1 MATWNLKTPLSKE
14 DITKL
19 KAGDLVTLSG
29 IIYSCRDAA
38 HKRFIQAL
46 DEGKELPIDI
56 EGQII
61 YYMGPS
67 PAPEGKVIGAC
78 GPTTSS
84 RMDKFA
90 PRLYSLG
97 LAGSMGKGKRSQEV
111 IDAMKEH
118 KGVYFL
124 ATGGAGA
131 LASKSVKSVEVV
143 AYDELGPE
151 AVRRIEIENM
161 PVLVVNDS
169 YGEELYAKPKLDEA
183 MA

>member
-1 MATWNLKTPLSKE
+1 MATWNLTTPLSKE

-29 IIYSCRDAA
+29 VIYSCRDAA
-38 HKRFIQAL
+38 HKRFIQTL

-118 KGVYFL
+118 KGVYLL

-169 YGEELYAKPKLDEA
+169 YGEELYAKPKLEEA